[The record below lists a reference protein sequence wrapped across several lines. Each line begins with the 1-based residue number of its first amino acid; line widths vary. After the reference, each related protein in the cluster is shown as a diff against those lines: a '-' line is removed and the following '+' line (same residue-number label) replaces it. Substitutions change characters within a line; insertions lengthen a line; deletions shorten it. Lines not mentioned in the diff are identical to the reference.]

1 MTEPAELPSLIEQV
15 RRADSSAAEQLVDR
29 VYPLVLRIVRNHLPR
44 KEQEEDLCQEVFL
57 KVFSRI
63 HQYRAEMPFEH
74 WLSRIAVN
82 TCIDHLRRQKVRPEM
97 RWADFSEEQQAVLEN
112 WRESAVEPVERSP
125 EEARELLEKLL
136 SSLRPNERA
145 IIQWLHLEQKS
156 IQEIS
161 DLTGWSAS
169 KIKVAAFRARQKLM
183 KLVQRL
189 ER

>member
-1 MTEPAELPSLIEQV
+1 MTDPAELPSLIERV
-15 RRADSSAAEQLVDR
+15 RRADGSAAEQLVDR

-57 KVFSRI
+57 KLFSRI

-97 RWADFSEEQQAVLEN
+97 RWADFSEEQQSVLEN
-112 WRESAVEPVERSP
+112 WRETAVEPIERSP

-136 SSLRPNERA
+136 LSLRPNERA

-183 KLVQRL
+183 KLVRRL